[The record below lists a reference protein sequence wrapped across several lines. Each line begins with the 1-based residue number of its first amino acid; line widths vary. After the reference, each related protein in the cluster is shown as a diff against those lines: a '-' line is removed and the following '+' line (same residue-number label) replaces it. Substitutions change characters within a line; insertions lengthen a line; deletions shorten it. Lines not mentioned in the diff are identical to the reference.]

1 MGITPTQV
9 KELRERTGVGI
20 MDCKRALEATDGDI
34 EAAIEHLRK
43 QGIAKAGKRVG
54 RATLEGVI
62 EAYIHPGERLGVLVE
77 INCETDFVGRNE
89 EFRRLA
95 RDIAMQVAASNP
107 IAVSRDQ
114 LPPDLIEREQDIYR
128 SQARSSGKP
137 EQVVERIVEGK
148 MEKFYR
154 DTCLLEQPFIK
165 DPDRTVGDVITEQI
179 AKIGEN
185 ITVRRFARFRL
196 GE

>member
-1 MGITPTQV
+1 MGISPDLV

-20 MDCKRALEATDGDI
+20 MDCKRALEASDGDV

-43 QGIAKAGKRVG
+43 QGIAKAGKRAG
-54 RATLEGVI
+54 RVTLEGVI
-62 EAYIHPGERLGVLVE
+62 DAYIHPGERLGVLVE
-77 INCETDFVGRNE
+77 VNCETDFVGRNE
-89 EFRRLA
+89 DFRRLA

-114 LPPDLIEREQDIYR
+114 LPAELIEREEDIYR

-137 EQVVERIVEGK
+137 ENVVERIVQGK

-154 DTCLLEQPFIK
+154 DACLLEQPFIK
-165 DPDRTVGDVITEQI
+165 DPDRTVGDVIGEQI
-179 AKIGEN
+179 GKIGEN
-185 ITVRRFARFRL
+185 VTVRRFARFRL